1 MTTPPRPEGSAVA
14 VCLAVALILSLAA
27 AAAAQDDAWVI
38 TTDYSTFG
46 RVRGLQAGSPWTV
59 GPERAT
65 VPGDAVGRHHG
76 GLVYIVGRGA
86 ANVIQVYDPQD
97 GFSLVRE
104 FSVGAGRNPQDI
116 AFAADG
122 TAFVSCYDE
131 AVLLEVDVEAGT
143 VVAAHSTAAFAD
155 ADGIPETGWMARVQ
169 DRLYLT
175 AQLLDR
181 DNWYAP
187 TGPGAILVFDTVQR
201 TWVDVDEALAG
212 MQPITLAGAD
222 PYTSL
227 DVFGVGGSLHARV
240 GCVGFFGL
248 ADGGIEEIDLGSG
261 LSLGF
266 VATDAQLGGDVI
278 RFVAGNGALYALVSD
293 AAFVTSV
300 RRWDLQSGS
309 LEVWDT
315 GSGYVHADLA
325 LTGDGQLLVADR
337 TTGAAGMRVFDA
349 VTGHEITMSPDPTG
363 LPPFMFIMPG
373 AEAVSPVPAPAQPGL
388 AVAGAYPNPCNP
400 AARVEIRGMARTGLE
415 VQVFDVRGRLVD
427 RAPVST
433 DGEGR
438 AVYTFAG
445 RSAAG
450 RPLPSGVYRV
460 RVQGGGLAAETRLTL
475 LE

>member
-1 MTTPPRPEGSAVA
+1 MTITPRREGPAVA
-14 VCLAVALILSLAA
+14 ACLAVALLLSVAA
-27 AAAAQDDAWVI
+27 AAAAQDDGWVL

-65 VPGDAVGRHHG
+65 VPGDAVGRHHD
-76 GLVYIVGRGA
+76 GLVYVVGRGA

-122 TAFVSCYDE
+122 TAFVSCYDQ
-131 AVLLEVDVEAGT
+131 AVLLEVDVEAGA
-143 VVAAHSTAAFAD
+143 VVATHSTAAFAD
-155 ADGIPETGWMARVQ
+155 ADGIPETGWMAQVQ
-169 DRLYLT
+169 DRLYVT

-181 DNWYAP
+181 GNWYVP
-187 TGPGAILVFDTVQR
+187 SGPGAILVFDTVQR
-201 TWVDVDEALAG
+201 TWVDMDAALPG
-212 MQPITLAGAD
+212 VQPIVLTGAD

-227 DVFGVGGSLHARV
+227 DVFGAGGSLHARV

-266 VATDAQLGGDVI
+266 VATEAQLGGDVT
-278 RFVAGNGALYALVSD
+278 RFVAGNGAIYALISD

-309 LEVWDT
+309 LEVWAT
-315 GSGYVHADLA
+315 GAGYVFADLA
-325 LTGDGQLLVADR
+325 LTGDGMLLVADR

-349 VTGHEITMSPDPTG
+349 DTGQEITMSPDPTG
-363 LPPFMFIMPG
+363 LPPFLFVMPG
-373 AEAVSPVPAPAQPGL
+373 TEVVAPVPAPVRPGL
-388 AVAGAYPNPCNP
+388 AVSGVYPNPCNP
-400 AARVEIRGMARTGLE
+400 AARVEIRGPAGDALT

-427 RAPVST
+427 HARLTA
-433 DGEGR
+433 DGQGR

-445 RSAAG
+445 RSAGG
-450 RPLPSGVYRV
+450 RPLASGVYRV
-460 RVQGGGLAAETRLTL
+460 RVQGAGQAAETRLTL